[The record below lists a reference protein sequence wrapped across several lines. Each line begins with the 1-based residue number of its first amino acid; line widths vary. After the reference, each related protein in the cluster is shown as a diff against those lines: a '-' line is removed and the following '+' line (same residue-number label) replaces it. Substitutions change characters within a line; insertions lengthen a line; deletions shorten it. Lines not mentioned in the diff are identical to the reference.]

1 MYQVKLQQFEGPLD
15 LLLKL
20 IEERKIS
27 INEISLAWITEEFIN
42 YARNSDGFLSENT
55 VEFLDTASTLILI
68 KSKSLLPSLEVSEK
82 EDISIKE
89 LQQRLNLYKIFKKLA
104 SDIENKFGT
113 NIIFARSHFLNVKPN
128 FIEPKNASVGIL
140 SGAIEEIIRFLPT
153 AERLPQK
160 RLGGVF
166 SLEQKINEI
175 QSRLQSIIQISFSK
189 ITESK
194 DRLEAIISFLA
205 VLELIKQGYLMAE
218 QDNNF
223 GEIKVIKI

>member
-55 VEFLDTASTLILI
+55 AEFLDTASTLILI

-89 LQQRLNLYKIFKKLA
+89 LQQRLNLYKIFSNNCFNNYEELWLV
-104 SDIENKFGT
+104 SRILLVE
-113 NIIFARSHFLNVKPN
+113 
-128 FIEPKNASVGIL
+128 FI
-140 SGAIEEIIRFLPT
+140 
-153 AERLPQK
+153 
-160 RLGGVF
+160 
-166 SLEQKINEI
+166 
-175 QSRLQSIIQISFSK
+175 
-189 ITESK
+189 
-194 DRLEAIISFLA
+194 D
-205 VLELIKQGYLMAE
+205 
-218 QDNNF
+218 
-223 GEIKVIKI
+223 